1 MEATAMD
8 TTRAIMAILAMTIQ
22 DTTIRIM
29 AMDKAMMI
37 TVVILYTVFH
47 WTFNIQRPKPLYS
60 WCIVFFHPLGSYW
73 L

>member
-1 MEATAMD
+1 
-8 TTRAIMAILAMTIQ
+8 MAILAMTIQ

-47 WTFNIQRPKPLYS
+47 
-60 WCIVFFHPLGSYW
+60 
-73 L
+73 